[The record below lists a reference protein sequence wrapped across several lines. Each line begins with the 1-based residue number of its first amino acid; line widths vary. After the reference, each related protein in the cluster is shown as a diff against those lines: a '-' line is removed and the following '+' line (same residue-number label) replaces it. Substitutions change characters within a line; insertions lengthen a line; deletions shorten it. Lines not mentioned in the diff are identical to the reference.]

1 MKYLVVS
8 VPDKNFGASLTSY
21 YSPRQQCIQEW
32 CAPVVEVSHLRFQ
45 HLLKICTQSTNY
57 VLLGVWVHSCTP
69 WEAQRHAT
77 HRAAPRDP
85 AVLSLQVIARLGWC
99 LPSAWHWDVN
109 SVSSRK
115 MSWQQQ
121 KLGRRQQSR
130 KNLFSTMCVWQTWP
144 ESVLRPWPDRSCQA
158 RDKAQPLPFARCY
171 HPSMLSMPA
180 ELTWAHKMFKASLPA
195 LRPRRKSK
203 I

>member
-1 MKYLVVS
+1 MVISQYQVPVMKYLVVS
-8 VPDKNFGASLTSY
+8 VPDKNFSASLTSY

-45 HLLKICTQSTNY
+45 HLLRICTQSTNY

-77 HRAAPRDP
+77 HRAAPCNP

-115 MSWQQQ
+115 MSSDSN
-121 KLGRRQQSR
+121 KSLAEDNNLG
-130 KNLFSTMCVWQTWP
+130 
-144 ESVLRPWPDRSCQA
+144 
-158 RDKAQPLPFARCY
+158 
-171 HPSMLSMPA
+171 
-180 ELTWAHKMFKASLPA
+180 
-195 LRPRRKSK
+195 K
-203 I
+203 ISSPKCACNRHGHNQY